1 MPLVFQGPASFAFT
15 SMNYLLRVAFF
26 EFRVDMF
33 YLSTVV
39 ALDRFSISSSGS
51 FHLEIILILR
61 LCHCLYS
68 ILLNFLWI
76 GILVGID
83 GLW

>member
-1 MPLVFQGPASFAFT
+1 
-15 SMNYLLRVAFF
+15 
-26 EFRVDMF
+26 MF

-61 LCHCLYS
+61 LCHCLCS

-76 GILVGID
+76 GILVGTD